1 MSSKTRGAVA
11 CAAPLALVAGLLA
24 ACGPDDGPVQI
35 DSPSLSAGVQSTC
48 RAFLDDV
55 PRTLADEQSR
65 PVSPD
70 GALGAAWG
78 DPAITLTCGV
88 SVPDDFDK
96 FAFCQE
102 TNGVGWFIPD
112 TQLEDE
118 SSDVT
123 FTALGY
129 RPIVQVHLPSTYR
142 PDGAA
147 AVPAQLA
154 AAVKANL
161 KLVRPCL

>member
-1 MSSKTRGAVA
+1 M
-11 CAAPLALVAGLLA
+11 LLA
-24 ACGPDDGPVQI
+24 GTLSACGDDGPVAI
-35 DSPSLSAGVQSTC
+35 DSPQLADGPLRVC
-48 RAFLDDV
+48 RAFLADLPD
-55 PRTLADEQSR
+55 TLNDEARR
-65 PVSPD
+65 PVSPE

-88 SVPDDFDK
+88 SVPDDFDQ

-112 TQLEDE
+112 ADIDDE
-118 SSDVT
+118 SADVT

-129 RPIVQVHLPSTYR
+129 RPIVQVHLPADYR

-147 AVPAQLA
+147 SVPAELA
-154 AAVKANL
+154 EVVTANL
-161 KLVRPCL
+161 ELVRRCV

>member
-1 MSSKTRGAVA
+1 VA
-11 CAAPLALVAGLLA
+11 CGK
-24 ACGPDDGPVQI
+24 DDGPVRI
-35 DSPSLSAGVQSTC
+35 ESPHVSGQVAHTC
-48 RAFLDDV
+48 RGLLDDL
-55 PRTLADEQSR
+55 PDTLADEVAR
-65 PVSPD
+65 PVSPG

-88 SVPDDFDK
+88 SIPDDYDQY
-96 FAFCQE
+96 AFCEE

-112 TQLEDE
+112 AQLDDE

-123 FTALGY
+123 FTTVGY
-129 RPIVQVHLPSTYR
+129 RPIIEVRLPATYR

-154 AAVKANL
+154 DAVKANL
-161 KLVRPCL
+161 RLVKRCL

>member
-1 MSSKTRGAVA
+1 V
-11 CAAPLALVAGLLA
+11 LLA
-24 ACGPDDGPVQI
+24 GAITACGDDDGPVTI
-35 DSPSLSAGVQSTC
+35 ESPRLTGEPLRVC
-48 RAFLDDV
+48 RAFLADLPD
-55 PRTLADEQSR
+55 TLNDEARR
-65 PVSPD
+65 PVSPE

-88 SVPDDFDK
+88 SVPDDFDQ

-112 TQLEDE
+112 AALDDE
-118 SSDVT
+118 SADVT

-129 RPIVQVHLPSTYR
+129 RPIVQVHLPADYR

-147 AVPAQLA
+147 TVPAELA
-154 AAVKANL
+154 EAVTANL
-161 KLVRPCL
+161 ELVRRCV